1 MEKLNKD
8 LVEQWLNDIQRIII
22 DINITVDNLNRLT
35 APESD
40 FEKQILKHGFF
51 AQYHK
56 QSWFTSILQLSKLYT
71 DSKNQKRN
79 LFKFF
84 NILENFK
91 YDTLLLDELEN
102 NKKSNGQ
109 NLYFSKDDVLDST
122 EELREKIAE
131 KKVIIEF
138 VFFLRD
144 KIYAHSDIDPDLPSV
159 SVKDLTELRDLSI
172 LIYNTISVGFL
183 DTSFPFSIDAD
194 WRVDYPIKMLAMQRE
209 KLEEKANN

>member
-8 LVEQWLNDIQRIII
+8 LLENWLNDIQRIIF
-22 DINITVDNLNRLT
+22 DVNITVDNLNRLS

-40 FEKQILKHGFF
+40 FEKQILEYGFF
-51 AQYHK
+51 GQYYK
-56 QSWFTSILQLSKLYT
+56 QSWFTSIVQLSKLYT

-102 NKKSNGQ
+102 NKNSPGQ

-122 EELREKIAE
+122 QELREKIGE
-131 KKVIIEF
+131 KIAIIERI
-138 VFFLRD
+138 FFLRD

-183 DTSFPFSIDAD
+183 DTSFQFSIDAD
-194 WRVDYPIKMLAMQRE
+194 SSVDYPIKELAKQHEELKE
-209 KLEEKANN
+209 KS

>member
-8 LVEQWLNDIQRIII
+8 LLENWLNDIQKIIF

-40 FEKQILKHGFF
+40 FEKQILEHDFF
-51 AQYHK
+51 GQYCK
-56 QSWFTSILQLSKLYT
+56 QSWFTSIVQLSKLYT
-71 DSKNQKRN
+71 DSKTQKRN

-84 NILENFK
+84 NILENLK
-91 YDTLLLDELEN
+91 YDDLLLDELEN
-102 NKKSNGQ
+102 NRNSSNQ

-122 EELREKIAE
+122 EELRKKIAE
-131 KKVIIEF
+131 KIAIIEC

-144 KIYAHSDIDPDLPSV
+144 KVYAHSDIDPDLPSV
-159 SVKDLTELRDLSI
+159 SVKDLTEIRDLSI

-183 DTSFPFSIDAD
+183 NTSFPFSIDAD
-194 WRVDYPIKMLAMQRE
+194 SSVDYPIKELVKQ
-209 KLEEKANN
+209 LEEREEKS